1 MTVPSG
7 NKTIFAV
14 RNIVHSLYDDTTRS
28 FSWRFPQNIK
38 KSESFITENNSE
50 LLFCHIMRK
59 DLCTQ
64 IQTVTK

>member
-7 NKTIFAV
+7 NKTVFAV

-28 FSWRFPQNIK
+28 FSWHSPQNTK
-38 KSESFITENNSE
+38 KSRSFITQNISE
-50 LLFCHIMRK
+50 LLFYHIMRK

-64 IQTVTK
+64 IQAITK